1 MHRIV
6 FHMSSLLVSQ
16 KARAAALLVTLFA
29 GAFGL
34 AGCGGSS
41 AESAGRGS
49 GKGSAGE
56 AGPAR
61 ADAAAPIQV
70 STVRVATRPVPAYI
84 EATGSLAATETSN
97 VASQGSG
104 QVVSTPVSVGAFV
117 RQGAVIARLNE
128 RDARLR
134 LQQARAGVS
143 QAIAGVRQAE
153 ARLGLSPGG
162 RFDASTIPEVRSAA
176 AAYQS
181 ALAAQRLAEANE
193 RRYAEL
199 VETGDVARSVYDQY
213 RTTAET
219 ARQQTNV
226 ARQQMEAAV
235 NLARQN
241 NQAIQTAQAEVESA
255 RAAAAIAEKAVAD
268 AIIRAPYSGYVSDR
282 PIAVGEYVTPSSV
295 VATILLTNPLKLQL
309 QVPELEAPRV
319 QVGMPVSASVDAYPD
334 RKFAGRV
341 TAVNPAVDPASRSF
355 TVEAAIENPDNAL
368 RSGMFATARI
378 TQPGGGQSVYV
389 PSSAVVRDQNTNSD
403 RVFTIKDGAAH
414 LKVVQLGD
422 EENGWIQILS
432 GVQTDEEVAVNN
444 QQQLYEGARVQASQA
459 QVGGQ

>member
-1 MHRIV
+1 
-6 FHMSSLLVSQ
+6 MSSLQFSR
-16 KARAAALLVTLFA
+16 KASAAALLAALITLS
-29 GAFGL
+29 L
-34 AGCGGSS
+34 ALSGCGGSS
-41 AESAGRGS
+41 AESAGREGK
-49 GKGSAGE
+49 KGSAGE
-56 AGPAR
+56 SGPAR
-61 ADAAAPIQV
+61 ADAAAPVQV

-104 QVVSTPVSVGAFV
+104 QVVSTPVNVGAFV
-117 RQGAVIARLNE
+117 RQGAVLARLNE

-134 LQQARAGVS
+134 LQQARAAVS

-153 ARLGLSPGG
+153 ARLGLGPGG

-213 RTTAET
+213 RTQAET
-219 ARQQTNV
+219 ARQQSNV
-226 ARQQMEAAV
+226 ARQAMEAAV

-255 RAAAAIAEKAVAD
+255 RAAASIAEKAVAD
-268 AIIRAPYSGYVSDR
+268 TVIRAPYSGYVSDR

-295 VATILLTNPLKLQL
+295 IATILLTNPLKLQL

-368 RSGMFATARI
+368 RAGMFATARV

-389 PSSAVVRDQNTNSD
+389 PSEAVVRDQNTNSF
-403 RVFTIKDGAAH
+403 RVFTVKDNAAH
-414 LKVVQLGD
+414 LKVVQIGD
-422 EENGWIQILS
+422 EENGWVQILS
-432 GVQTDEEVAVNN
+432 GVQSDEEVALNN
-444 QQQLYEGARVQASQA
+444 LEQLYEGARVQAAQA

>member
-1 MHRIV
+1 
-6 FHMSSLLVSQ
+6 MSSLQVSR
-16 KARAAALLVTLFA
+16 KARAAALLAALITLSLA
-29 GAFGL
+29 L
-34 AGCGGSS
+34 AGCRGSS
-41 AESAGRGS
+41 AESAGREGK
-49 GKGSAGE
+49 KGSAGE

-61 ADAAAPIQV
+61 ADASTPVQI

-84 EATGSLAATETSN
+84 EATGSLVATETSN

-104 QVVSTPVSVGAFV
+104 QVVSTPVNVGAYV
-117 RQGAVIARLNE
+117 RQGAVLARLNE

-143 QAIAGVRQAE
+143 QAVAGVRQAE

-219 ARQQTNV
+219 ARQQANV
-226 ARQQMEAAV
+226 ARQQMESAA
-235 NLARQN
+235 NQARQS
-241 NQAIQTAQAEVESA
+241 NQAIQTAQADVESA
-255 RAAAAIAEKAVAD
+255 RAAVSIAEKAVAD
-268 AIIRAPYSGYVSDR
+268 TVVRAPYSGYVSDR

-319 QVGMPVSASVDAYPD
+319 QVGMPVSASVDAYRD

-341 TAVNPAVDPASRSF
+341 TAINPAVDPASRSF

-368 RSGMFATARI
+368 RSGMFATARV

-389 PSSAVVRDQNTNSD
+389 PSAAVVRDQNTNSF
-403 RVFTIKDGAAH
+403 RVFTVKDGAAH
-414 LKVVQLGD
+414 LKVVQIGD
-422 EENGWIQILS
+422 EENGWVQILT
-432 GVQTDEEVAVNN
+432 GVQPDEEVAVNN
-444 QQQLYEGARVQASQA
+444 QQQLYEGARVQAQQA
-459 QVGGQ
+459 QAGGQ

>member
-6 FHMSSLLVSQ
+6 FQMSSLTVSR
-16 KARAAALLVTLFA
+16 KARAAALLAALITLS
-29 GAFGL
+29 L
-34 AGCGGSS
+34 ALSGCGGSS
-41 AESAGRGS
+41 AESAGREGK
-49 GKGSAGE
+49 KGSAGE
-56 AGPAR
+56 AGPPR
-61 ADAAAPIQV
+61 ADAASPVHI

-84 EATGSLAATETSN
+84 EATGSLAATESSN

-143 QAIAGVRQAE
+143 QAVAGVRQAE
-153 ARLGLSPGG
+153 ARLGLGPGG

-213 RTTAET
+213 RTQAET
-219 ARQQTNV
+219 ARQQSNV
-226 ARQQMEAAV
+226 ARQAMETAV

-255 RAAAAIAEKAVAD
+255 RAAASIAEKAVAD
-268 AIIRAPYSGYVSDR
+268 TVIRAPYSGYVSDR
-282 PIAVGEYVTPSSV
+282 PVAVGEYITPSSV

-368 RSGMFATARI
+368 RAGMFATARV

-389 PSSAVVRDQNTNSD
+389 PSEAVVRDQNTNSF
-403 RVFTIKDGAAH
+403 RVFTVKDGAAH
-414 LKVVQLGD
+414 LKVVQVGD
-422 EENGWIQILS
+422 EENGWVQILS
-432 GVQTDEEVAVNN
+432 GVATDEEVAVNN
-444 QQQLYEGARVQASQA
+444 LEQLYEGARVQAQQA

>member
-1 MHRIV
+1 
-6 FHMSSLLVSQ
+6 MSSLLISR
-16 KARAAALLVTLFA
+16 KARAAALLAALFA
-29 GAFGL
+29 ITFGL

-41 AESAGRGS
+41 AESAGREGK
-49 GKGSAGE
+49 KGSAGE
-56 AGPAR
+56 GGPAR
-61 ADAAAPIQV
+61 ADAASPVQV

-104 QVVSTPVSVGAFV
+104 QVVSTPVNVGAFV

-128 RDARLR
+128 RDAHLR

-162 RFDASTIPEVRSAA
+162 RFEASNIPEVRSAA

-181 ALAAQRLAEANE
+181 ALAAQRLAETNE

-219 ARQQTNV
+219 ARQQANV
-226 ARQQMEAAV
+226 ARQQMEAAA
-235 NLARQN
+235 NTARQS
-241 NQAIQTAQAEVESA
+241 NQAIQTAQADVESA
-255 RAAAAIAEKAVAD
+255 RAAVSIAEKAVAD
-268 AIIRAPYSGYVSDR
+268 TVVRAPYSGYVSDR

-319 QVGMPVSASVDAYPD
+319 QVGMPASANVDAYPD

-355 TVEAAIENPDNAL
+355 TVEVAIENADNAL

-389 PSSAVVRDQNTNSD
+389 PSESVVRDQNTNSF
-403 RVFTIKDGAAH
+403 RVFTVKDGAAH
-414 LKVVQLGD
+414 LKVVQMGD
-422 EENGWIQILS
+422 EENGWVQILS
-432 GVQTDEEVAVNN
+432 GVAADEEVAVNN
-444 QQQLYEGARVQASQA
+444 LEQLYEGARVQAAQA
-459 QVGGQ
+459 TVGQ

>member
-1 MHRIV
+1 
-6 FHMSSLLVSQ
+6 MSSLQVSR
-16 KARAAALLVTLFA
+16 KARAAALLVAVVTLS
-29 GAFGL
+29 L
-34 AGCGGSS
+34 AASGCGGSS
-41 AESAGRGS
+41 AESAGRAGK
-49 GKGSAGE
+49 KGSAGE
-56 AGPAR
+56 GGPAR
-61 ADAAAPIQV
+61 ADAAAPVQV

-84 EATGSLAATETSN
+84 EATGSLVATESSN

-104 QVVSTPVSVGAFV
+104 QVVSTPVNVGAFV
-117 RQGAVIARLNE
+117 RQGTVIARLNE

-143 QAIAGVRQAE
+143 QATAGVRQAE
-153 ARLGLSPGG
+153 ARLGLGPGG

-219 ARQQTNV
+219 ARQQANV
-226 ARQQMEAAV
+226 ARQAMETAA
-235 NLARQN
+235 NQARQS

-268 AIIRAPYSGYVSDR
+268 TVIRAPYSGYVSDR
-282 PIAVGEYVTPSSV
+282 PVAVGEYVTPSSV

-319 QVGMPVSASVDAYPD
+319 QVGMPVSTSVDAYPD

-355 TVEAAIENPDNAL
+355 TVEAAIENSDNAL

-389 PSSAVVRDQNTNSD
+389 PSAAVVRDQNTNSF
-403 RVFTIKDGAAH
+403 RVFTVKDGAAH
-414 LKVVQLGD
+414 LMVVQIGD
-422 EENGWIQILS
+422 EENGWVQILT
-432 GVQTDEEVAVNN
+432 GVRPDEEVAVNN
-444 QQQLYEGARVQASQA
+444 QQQLYEGARVQAQQA
-459 QVGGQ
+459 AGQ

>member
-1 MHRIV
+1 
-6 FHMSSLLVSQ
+6 MSSLLLSR
-16 KARAAALLVTLFA
+16 KASAAALLVALTAF
-29 GAFGL
+29 AFGL

-41 AESAGRGS
+41 AESAGREGK
-49 GKGSAGE
+49 KGSAGE
-56 AGPAR
+56 GGPAR
-61 ADAAAPIQV
+61 ADAAAPVQV
-70 STVRVATRPVPAYI
+70 STVRVATRPVPVYI
-84 EATGSLAATETSN
+84 EATGSLAATESSN

-104 QVVSTPVSVGAFV
+104 QVVSTPVNVGAFV
-117 RQGAVIARLNE
+117 RQGTVIARLNE

-153 ARLGLSPGG
+153 ARLGLGPGG

-226 ARQQMEAAV
+226 ARQAMETAV

-255 RAAAAIAEKAVAD
+255 RAAASIAEKAVAD
-268 AIIRAPYSGYVSDR
+268 TVIRAPYSGYVSDR
-282 PIAVGEYVTPSSV
+282 PIAVGEYITPSSV

-309 QVPELEAPRV
+309 QVPELEAPRI
-319 QVGMPVSASVDAYPD
+319 QVGMPVSTSVDAYPD

-389 PSSAVVRDQNTNSD
+389 PSESVVRDQNTNSF
-403 RVFTIKDGAAH
+403 RVFVIKDGAAH
-414 LKVVQLGD
+414 LKVVQIGD
-422 EENGWIQILS
+422 EENGWVQILS
-432 GVQTDEEVAVNN
+432 GVAADEEVAVNN
-444 QQQLYEGARVQASQA
+444 QQQLYEGARVQAQQA
-459 QVGGQ
+459 QVSGQ

>member
-1 MHRIV
+1 
-6 FHMSSLLVSQ
+6 MSSLLIYR
-16 KARAAALLVTLFA
+16 KARAAALFVALAASLVTLN
-29 GAFGL
+29 
-34 AGCGGSS
+34 GCRGSS
-41 AESAGRGS
+41 AESAGRGNRNGSS
-49 GKGSAGE
+49 GASGE
-56 AGPAR
+56 AGSARPA
-61 ADAAAPIQV
+61 DNAPPVQV
-70 STVRVATRPVPAYI
+70 STVRVVARPVPAYI

-104 QVVSTPVSVGAFV
+104 QVVSTPVNVGAFV
-117 RQGAVIARLNE
+117 RQGAVLAHLNE

-134 LQQARAGVS
+134 LQQSRAGVS
-143 QAIAGVRQAE
+143 QAVAGVRQAE
-153 ARLGLSPGG
+153 ARLGLGPGG
-162 RFDASTIPEVRSAA
+162 HFEASDIPEVRSAA

-181 ALAAQRLAEANE
+181 ALAQQRLAEANE

-213 RTTAET
+213 RTAAET

-241 NQAIQTAQAEVESA
+241 NQAIQTAQAALESA
-255 RAAAAIAEKAVAD
+255 RAAVAIAEKAVAD
-268 AIIRAPYSGYVSDR
+268 ATIRAPYSGYISDR
-282 PIAVGEYVTPSSV
+282 PIAVGEYVTPASV

-309 QVPELEAPRV
+309 QVPELEAPKV

-389 PSSAVVRDQNTNSD
+389 PHDAVVRDQNTNSY
-403 RVFTIKDGAAH
+403 RVFTVKDNAAH
-414 LKVVQLGD
+414 LKVVQVGD

-432 GVQTDEEVAVNN
+432 GVQPDEEVAVNN
-444 QQQLYEGARVQASQA
+444 QQQLYEGARVQAA
-459 QVGGQ
+459 QVSVGQ

>member
-1 MHRIV
+1 
-6 FHMSSLLVSQ
+6 MSSLLLSR
-16 KARAAALLVTLFA
+16 KASAAALLVVLLAATL
-29 GAFGL
+29 GL

-41 AESAGRGS
+41 AESAGREGK
-49 GKGSAGE
+49 KGSAGE
-56 AGPAR
+56 SGPAR
-61 ADAAAPIQV
+61 ADAAAPVQV
-70 STVRVATRPVPAYI
+70 STVRVASRPVPAYI

-117 RQGAVIARLNE
+117 RQGTVIARLNE

-153 ARLGLSPGG
+153 ARLGLGPGG

-226 ARQQMEAAV
+226 ARQAMETAV

-255 RAAAAIAEKAVAD
+255 RAAASIAEKAVAD
-268 AIIRAPYSGYVSDR
+268 TVVRAPYSGYVSDR
-282 PIAVGEYVTPSSV
+282 PIAVGEYITPSSV

-309 QVPELEAPRV
+309 QVPELDAPRV
-319 QVGMPVSASVDAYPD
+319 QVGMPVSTSVDAYPD

-389 PSSAVVRDQNTNSD
+389 PSESVVRDQNTNSF
-403 RVFTIKDGAAH
+403 RVFTVKDGAAH
-414 LKVVQLGD
+414 LKVVQIGD
-422 EENGWIQILS
+422 EENGWVQILS
-432 GVQTDEEVAVNN
+432 GVAADEEVAVNN
-444 QQQLYEGARVQASQA
+444 LEQLYEGARVRAAQA
-459 QVGGQ
+459 QAGGQ

>member
-1 MHRIV
+1 
-6 FHMSSLLVSQ
+6 MSSLPISR
-16 KARAAALLVTLFA
+16 KARAASLFA
-29 GAFGL
+29 ALVFLSL
-34 AGCGGSS
+34 ALSGCRGSS
-41 AESAGRGS
+41 AESAGRGARKGGS
-49 GKGSAGE
+49 GASSE

-61 ADAAAPIQV
+61 ADEAAPVQV
-70 STVRVATRPVPAYI
+70 STVRVAARPVPAFI
-84 EATGSLAATETSN
+84 EATGSLAATESSN

-104 QVVSTPVSVGAFV
+104 QVVSTPVNVGAFV
-117 RQGAVIARLNE
+117 RQGTVLARLNE

-213 RTTAET
+213 RTQAET
-219 ARQQTNV
+219 ARQQSNV
-226 ARQQMEAAV
+226 ARQAMEAAA

-255 RAAAAIAEKAVAD
+255 RAASALAEKAVAD
-268 AIIRAPYSGYVSDR
+268 TIIRAPYSGYVSDR
-282 PIAVGEYVTPSSV
+282 PIAVGEYITPSSV

-309 QVPELEAPRV
+309 QVPELDAPRV
-319 QVGMPVSASVDAYPD
+319 QIGMPVSTSVDAYPD

-389 PSSAVVRDQNTNSD
+389 PHDAVVRDQNTNSY
-403 RVFTIKDGAAH
+403 RVFTVKDGAAH
-414 LKVVQLGD
+414 LKVVQIGD
-422 EENGWIQILS
+422 EENGWIQVLS
-432 GVQTDEEVAVNN
+432 GVAADEEVAVNN
-444 QQQLYEGARVQASQA
+444 QQQLYEGARVQAQQA
-459 QVGGQ
+459 QVSGQ

>member
-1 MHRIV
+1 
-6 FHMSSLLVSQ
+6 MSSLLFSR
-16 KARAAALLVTLFA
+16 KTSAAALLVALFA
-29 GAFGL
+29 ATFGL

-41 AESAGRGS
+41 AESAGREGK
-49 GKGSAGE
+49 KGSAGE
-56 AGPAR
+56 GGPAR
-61 ADAAAPIQV
+61 ADAAAPVQV

-84 EATGSLAATETSN
+84 EATGSLAATESSN

-104 QVVSTPVSVGAFV
+104 QVVSTPVNVGAFV
-117 RQGAVIARLNE
+117 RQGTVIARLNE

-219 ARQQTNV
+219 ARQQSNV
-226 ARQQMEAAV
+226 ARQAMETAA

-241 NQAIQTAQAEVESA
+241 NQAIQTAQADVESA
-255 RAAAAIAEKAVAD
+255 RAAASIAEKAVAD
-268 AIIRAPYSGYVSDR
+268 TVIRAPYSGYVSDR
-282 PIAVGEYVTPSSV
+282 PIAVGEYITPSSV

-355 TVEAAIENPDNAL
+355 TVEAAIENPENAL

-389 PSSAVVRDQNTNSD
+389 PSESVVRDQNTNSY
-403 RVFTIKDGAAH
+403 RVFTVKDGAAH
-414 LKVVQLGD
+414 LKVVQIGD
-422 EENGWIQILS
+422 EENGWVQILS
-432 GVQTDEEVAVNN
+432 GVAADEEVAVNN
-444 QQQLYEGARVQASQA
+444 QQQLYEGARVQAQQA
-459 QVGGQ
+459 QVSGQ

>member
-1 MHRIV
+1 
-6 FHMSSLLVSQ
+6 MSSLTVSR
-16 KARAAALLVTLFA
+16 KAGAAALLFALTLFSLS
-29 GAFGL
+29 L

-49 GKGSAGE
+49 RKGGSGE

-61 ADAAAPIQV
+61 SADSAPVQV
-70 STVRVATRPVPAYI
+70 STVRVSARSVPAFI
-84 EATGSLAATETSN
+84 EATGSLAATESSN

-104 QVVSTPVSVGAFV
+104 QVVSTPVNVGAFV
-117 RQGAVIARLNE
+117 RQGTVLARLNE

-134 LQQARAGVS
+134 LQQAQAGVS

-153 ARLGLSPGG
+153 ARLGLGPGG
-162 RFDASTIPEVRSAA
+162 RFDASTIPEVRSAG

-213 RTTAET
+213 RTQAET

-226 ARQQMEAAV
+226 ARQAMEAAV
-235 NLARQN
+235 NQARQN

-255 RAAAAIAEKAVAD
+255 RAAAALAEKAVAD
-268 AIIRAPYSGYVSDR
+268 TVIRAPYSGYVSDR
-282 PIAVGEYVTPSSV
+282 PIAVGEYVTPASV
-295 VATILLTNPLKLQL
+295 IATILLTNPLKLQI
-309 QVPELEAPRV
+309 QAPELDAPKI
-319 QVGMPVSASVDAYPD
+319 QVGAPVSVSVDAYPD

-341 TAVNPAVDPASRSF
+341 TAINPAVDPASRSF

-389 PSSAVVRDQNTNSD
+389 PHDAVVRDVNTNSY
-403 RVFTIKDGAAH
+403 RVFTVKDDAAH
-414 LKVVQLGD
+414 LRVVQVGE

-432 GVQTDEEVAVNN
+432 GVQPDEEVAVNN
-444 QQQLYEGARVQASQA
+444 LEQLYEGARVQAQQA
-459 QVGGQ
+459 TIQ

>member
-1 MHRIV
+1 
-6 FHMSSLLVSQ
+6 MSSLLTSR
-16 KARAAALLVTLFA
+16 KARAAALLAALFA
-29 GAFGL
+29 ATFGV

-41 AESAGRGS
+41 AESAKRGER
-49 GKGSAGE
+49 KGSAGE
-56 AGPAR
+56 GGPPR
-61 ADAAAPIQV
+61 ADAAAPVQV
-70 STVRVATRPVPAYI
+70 STVRVASRPVPAYI

-104 QVVSTPVSVGAFV
+104 QVVSTPVNVGAFV

-143 QAIAGVRQAE
+143 QAVAGVRQAE
-153 ARLGLSPGG
+153 ARLGLGPGG
-162 RFDASTIPEVRSAA
+162 RFEASNIPEVRSAA

-181 ALAAQRLAEANE
+181 ALAAQRLAETNE

-213 RTTAET
+213 RTQAET
-219 ARQQTNV
+219 ARQQANV

-235 NLARQN
+235 NQARQS

-268 AIIRAPYSGYVSDR
+268 TVVRAPYSGYVSDR
-282 PIAVGEYVTPSSV
+282 PVAVGEYVTPSSV

-319 QVGMPVSASVDAYPD
+319 RVGMPASASVDAYPD

-355 TVEAAIENPDNAL
+355 TVEVAIENPDNAL

-389 PSSAVVRDQNTNSD
+389 PREAVVLDQNTNSS
-403 RVFTIKDGAAH
+403 RVFTVKDGAAH
-414 LKVVQLGD
+414 LKVVQVGD
-422 EENGWIQILS
+422 EENGWVQILT
-432 GVQTDEEVAVNN
+432 GVAADEEVAVNN
-444 QQQLYEGARVQASQA
+444 QQQLYEGARVQAQQA
-459 QVGGQ
+459 QVSGQ

>member
-1 MHRIV
+1 
-6 FHMSSLLVSQ
+6 MSSLMLSRN
-16 KARAAALLVTLFA
+16 ARAALILSALLAALA
-29 GAFGL
+29 CL
-34 AGCGGSS
+34 AGCGGST
-41 AESAGRGS
+41 AESAGGRGK
-49 GKGSAGE
+49 GKGSNAGE
-56 AGPAR
+56 AGPGGSR
-61 ADAAAPIQV
+61 ADAAAPVQV
-70 STVRVATRPVPAYI
+70 STVRVATRPVPAFI

-104 QVVSTPVSVGAFV
+104 QVISTPVNVGAFV
-117 RQGAVIARLNE
+117 RQGAVLARLNE

-153 ARLGLSPGG
+153 ARLGLAPNG
-162 RFDASTIPEVRSAA
+162 RFDASAIPEVRSAA

-181 ALAAQRLAEANE
+181 ALAQQRLAEANE

-213 RTTAET
+213 RTQAET
-219 ARQQTNV
+219 ARQQANV
-226 ARQQMEAAV
+226 ARQQMEAVA
-235 NLARQN
+235 NQARQN

-255 RAAAAIAEKAVAD
+255 RAAVALAEKTVAD
-268 AIIRAPYSGYVSDR
+268 TVIRAPYSGYVSDR
-282 PIAVGEYVTPSSV
+282 PIAVGEYITPSSV
-295 VATILLTNPLKLQL
+295 VATLLLTNPLKLQL

-319 QVGMPVSASVDAYPD
+319 QVGMPVSTSVDAYPD

-389 PSSAVVRDQNTNSD
+389 PTESVVRDQNTNSF
-403 RVFTIKDGAAH
+403 RVFTVKDGVAH
-414 LKVVQLGD
+414 LQVVQVGD
-422 EENGWIQILS
+422 EENGWTQILS
-432 GVQTDEEVAVNN
+432 GVKPDEEVAVNN
-444 QQQLYEGARVQASQA
+444 QQQLYEGARVQAQQA
-459 QVGGQ
+459 QVSGQ

>member
-1 MHRIV
+1 
-6 FHMSSLLVSQ
+6 MSSLLLSRN
-16 KARAAALLVTLFA
+16 ACRAAALALVALVALAA
-29 GAFGL
+29 GA
-34 AGCGGSS
+34 CGGSS
-41 AESAGRGS
+41 AESAGRG
-49 GKGSAGE
+49 GRKGGE
-56 AGPAR
+56 AGTPGAGPR

-70 STVRVATRPVPAYI
+70 STVRVATRPVAAFI

-117 RQGAVIARLNE
+117 RQGSVIARLND

-143 QAIAGVRQAE
+143 QAVAGVRQAE
-153 ARLGLSPGG
+153 VRLGLGPGG
-162 RFDASTIPEVRSAA
+162 RFEASDIPEVRSAA

-213 RTTAET
+213 RTQAET
-219 ARQQTNV
+219 ARQQANV
-226 ARQQMEAAV
+226 MRQQMEAAI
-235 NLARQN
+235 NQARQS
-241 NQAIQTAQAEVESA
+241 NQAIQTAQAGVESA
-255 RAAAAIAEKAVAD
+255 RAAVALAEKAVAD
-268 AIIRAPYSGYVSDR
+268 TTIRAPYSGYVSDR
-282 PIAVGEYVTPSSV
+282 PIAVGEYVTPASV

-319 QVGMPVSASVDAYPD
+319 QVGMPVSTSVDAYPD

-389 PSSAVVRDQNTNSD
+389 PREAVVHDQNTNSD
-403 RVFTIKDGAAH
+403 RVFTVKDNAAH
-414 LKVVQLGD
+414 LRVVQIGD
-422 EENGWIQILS
+422 EENGWVQILT
-432 GVQTDEEVAVNN
+432 GVAADEEVALNN
-444 QQQLYEGARVQASQA
+444 LEQLYEGARVQPQQA
-459 QVGGQ
+459 QAGGQ

>member
-1 MHRIV
+1 
-6 FHMSSLLVSQ
+6 MSSLLIFR
-16 KARAAALLVTLFA
+16 KARAATLFVA
-29 GAFGL
+29 L
-34 AGCGGSS
+34 AASLATLNGCRGSS
-41 AESAGRGS
+41 AESAGRGNS
-49 GKGSAGE
+49 KGSSGASGE
-56 AGPAR
+56 AGSAR
-61 ADAAAPIQV
+61 AADNAPPVQV
-70 STVRVATRPVPAYI
+70 STVRVVARPVPAYI

-104 QVVSTPVSVGAFV
+104 QVVSTPVNVGAFV
-117 RQGAVIARLNE
+117 RQGAVLAHLNE

-134 LQQARAGVS
+134 LQQSRAGVS
-143 QAIAGVRQAE
+143 QAVAGVRQAE
-153 ARLGLSPGG
+153 ARLGLGPGG
-162 RFDASTIPEVRSAA
+162 HFEASDIPEVRSAA

-181 ALAAQRLAEANE
+181 ALAQQRLAEANE

-213 RTTAET
+213 RTAAET
-219 ARQQTNV
+219 ARQQANV

-241 NQAIQTAQAEVESA
+241 NQAIQTAQAALESA
-255 RAAAAIAEKAVAD
+255 RAAVAIAEKSVAD
-268 AIIRAPYSGYVSDR
+268 ATIRAPYSGYVSDR
-282 PIAVGEYVTPSSV
+282 PIAVGEYVTPASV

-309 QVPELEAPRV
+309 QVPELEAPHV

-389 PSSAVVRDQNTNSD
+389 PHDAVVRDQNTNSY
-403 RVFTIKDGAAH
+403 RIFTVKDNAAH
-414 LKVVQLGD
+414 LKVVQVGD

-432 GVQTDEEVAVNN
+432 GVQPDEEVAVNN
-444 QQQLYEGARVQASQA
+444 QQQLYEGARVQAAQA
-459 QVGGQ
+459 TAGQ

>member
-1 MHRIV
+1 
-6 FHMSSLLVSQ
+6 
-16 KARAAALLVTLFA
+16 
-29 GAFGL
+29 
-34 AGCGGSS
+34 
-41 AESAGRGS
+41 
-49 GKGSAGE
+49 
-56 AGPAR
+56 
-61 ADAAAPIQV
+61 
-70 STVRVATRPVPAYI
+70 
-84 EATGSLAATETSN
+84 
-97 VASQGSG
+97 
-104 QVVSTPVSVGAFV
+104 
-117 RQGAVIARLNE
+117 
-128 RDARLR
+128 
-134 LQQARAGVS
+134 
-143 QAIAGVRQAE
+143 VRQAE

-213 RTTAET
+213 RTQAET

-226 ARQQMEAAV
+226 ARQAMETAV
-235 NLARQN
+235 NQARQN

-255 RAAAAIAEKAVAD
+255 RAAVSIAEKAVAD
-268 AIIRAPYSGYVSDR
+268 TIVRAPYSGFVSDR

-309 QVPELEAPRV
+309 QVPELEAPKI

-341 TAVNPAVDPASRSF
+341 TAVNPAVDPVSRSF

-389 PSSAVVRDQNTNSD
+389 PKEAVERDQNTNSY
-403 RVFTIKDGAAH
+403 RVFTVKDNAAH
-414 LKVVQLGD
+414 LKVVQVGD

-432 GVQTDEEVAVNN
+432 GIQPDEEVAVNN
-444 QQQLYEGARVQASQA
+444 QEQLYEGARVQAAQA

>member
-1 MHRIV
+1 
-6 FHMSSLLVSQ
+6 MSSLQVSR
-16 KARAAALLVTLFA
+16 KARAAALLAALITLS
-29 GAFGL
+29 L
-34 AGCGGSS
+34 ALSGCGGSS
-41 AESAGRGS
+41 AESAGREGK
-49 GKGSAGE
+49 KGSAGE
-56 AGPAR
+56 GGPAR
-61 ADAAAPIQV
+61 ADAAAPVQV

-84 EATGSLAATETSN
+84 EATGSLAATESSN

-104 QVVSTPVSVGAFV
+104 QVVSTPVNVGAFV
-117 RQGAVIARLNE
+117 RQGTVIARLNE

-181 ALAAQRLAEANE
+181 ALSAQRLAEANE

-213 RTTAET
+213 RTQAET
-219 ARQQTNV
+219 ARQQSNV
-226 ARQQMEAAV
+226 ARQAMETAA
-235 NLARQN
+235 NQARQS

-255 RAAAAIAEKAVAD
+255 RAVASIAEKAVAD
-268 AIIRAPYSGYVSDR
+268 TVIRAPYSGYVSDR
-282 PIAVGEYVTPSSV
+282 PIAVGEYITPSSV

-319 QVGMPVSASVDAYPD
+319 QVGMPVSTSVDAYQD

-341 TAVNPAVDPASRSF
+341 TAINPAVDPASRSF

-389 PSSAVVRDQNTNSD
+389 PSAAVVRDQNTNSF
-403 RVFTIKDGAAH
+403 RVFTVKEGVAH
-414 LKVVQLGD
+414 LMVVQIGD
-422 EENGWIQILS
+422 EENGWVQILT

-444 QQQLYEGARVQASQA
+444 LEQLYEGARVQAAQA

>member
-1 MHRIV
+1 
-6 FHMSSLLVSQ
+6 MSSSVISR
-16 KARAAALLVTLFA
+16 KSGAVALFTAL
-29 GAFGL
+29 AFFSL
-34 AGCGGSS
+34 ALSGCGGST
-41 AESAGRGS
+41 AESAGGR
-49 GKGSAGE
+49 GKGKGGASSE

-61 ADAAAPIQV
+61 ADADTPVQV
-70 STVRVATRPVPAYI
+70 STVRVATRPVPAFI
-84 EATGSLAATETSN
+84 EATGSLNATESSN

-104 QVVSTPVSVGAFV
+104 QVISTPVNVGAFV
-117 RQGAVIARLNE
+117 RQGTVLARLNE

-153 ARLGLSPGG
+153 ARLGLGPNG
-162 RFDASTIPEVRSAA
+162 RFDASAIPEVRSAA

-213 RTTAET
+213 RTQAET

-226 ARQQMEAAV
+226 SRQAMETAV

-255 RAAAAIAEKAVAD
+255 RAAASIAEKAVAD
-268 AIIRAPYSGYVSDR
+268 TVIRAPYSGFVSDR

-309 QVPELEAPRV
+309 QVPELEAPKV
-319 QVGMPVSASVDAYPD
+319 QVGMPVSANVDAYPD

-341 TAVNPAVDPASRSF
+341 TAVNPAVDPVSRSF

-389 PSSAVVRDQNTNSD
+389 PKEAVVRDENTNSY
-403 RVFTIKDGAAH
+403 RVFTVKENAAH
-414 LKVVQLGD
+414 LQVVQIGD

-432 GVQTDEEVAVNN
+432 GVKPDEEVAVNN
-444 QQQLYEGARVQASQA
+444 QQQLYEGARVQAQQA
-459 QVGGQ
+459 QGGGQ

>member
-1 MHRIV
+1 
-6 FHMSSLLVSQ
+6 MSSLLLSR
-16 KARAAALLVTLFA
+16 KARAAVAAAALAAALA
-29 GAFGL
+29 GL

-41 AESAGRGS
+41 AESAGGRGS
-49 GKGSAGE
+49 RKGSAGE
-56 AGPAR
+56 ASPGSSR
-61 ADAAAPIQV
+61 ADAAAPVQV
-70 STVRVATRPVPAYI
+70 STVRVATRPVPAFI

-104 QVVSTPVSVGAFV
+104 QVVATPVNVGAFV
-117 RQGAVIARLNE
+117 RKGAVLARLNE

-143 QAIAGVRQAE
+143 QAVAGVRQAE
-153 ARLGLSPGG
+153 ARLGLGPNG
-162 RFDASTIPEVRSAA
+162 RFEASQIPEVRSAA

-181 ALAAQRLAEANE
+181 ALAQQRLAEANE

-213 RTTAET
+213 RTQAET
-219 ARQQTNV
+219 ARQQANV
-226 ARQQMEAAV
+226 ARQQMESAV
-235 NLARQN
+235 NQARQN
-241 NQAIQTAQAEVESA
+241 NQGIQTAQAAVESA
-255 RAAAAIAEKAVAD
+255 RAQVAIAEKAVAD

-282 PIAVGEYVTPSSV
+282 PIAVGEYITPSSV

-319 QVGMPVSASVDAYPD
+319 QVGMPVSTSVDAYPD

-355 TVEAAIENPDNAL
+355 TVEAAIENPENAL

-389 PSSAVVRDQNTNSD
+389 PREAVVRDQNTNSY
-403 RVFTIKDGAAH
+403 RVFTVKDGVAH
-414 LKVVQLGD
+414 LQVVQIGD
-422 EENGWIQILS
+422 EENGWIQILT
-432 GVQTDEEVAVNN
+432 GVKTDEDVAVNN
-444 QQQLYEGARVQASQA
+444 QQQLYEGARVQAQQA
-459 QVGGQ
+459 QVSGQ